1 MNFVLDLLGALLIIF
16 LVLLYWKRSV
26 PDALLT
32 VTASILA
39 LTAAVFLCRPVTD
52 HLTRPLLQPAI
63 EQSAAN
69 ELADLFSAPHLST
82 GADTVAALDLSQTV
96 ISDAPAYRT
105 LLARYAADRETV
117 LRAYQTEGTPYAVLH
132 AVASPWTELLAHAA
146 AFSLCWLVLN
156 VLLRLIARR
165 IARNLPPSSP
175 VRGAMHLPAALL
187 GLISAYI
194 LLCGLQLLLAWLIP
208 AGAGR
213 IIFLEN
219 SSAGRSVLHLFF
231 KQCNVFWWLLFG

>member
-1 MNFVLDLLGALLIIF
+1 MNFVLDLLGLLLIAL

-32 VTASILA
+32 VTAAALA
-39 LTAAVFLCRPVTD
+39 LTAAALLCRPVTD
-52 HLTRPLLQPAI
+52 HLTRPLLQPII

-69 ELADLFSAPHLST
+69 ELADLFSAPHLNS

-96 ISDAPAYRT
+96 ASDAPAYRT
-105 LLARYAADRETV
+105 LLARYAADPEAV
-117 LRAYQTEGTPYAVLH
+117 LLAYQAEGTSLAVLQ
-132 AVASPWTELLAHAA
+132 AIAAPLTDLLAHAA
-146 AFSLCWLVLN
+146 AFLLCWAAAG
-156 VLLRLIARR
+156 VLLLLIARR
-165 IARNLPPSSP
+165 VARNLPPPSP

-213 IIFLEN
+213 VIFLEN
-219 SSAGRSVLHLFF
+219 SSADRSMLHALL
-231 KQCNVFWWLLFG
+231 KQGNVFWWLLFG